1 MRSGASEIRGRRVQM
16 EGMVND
22 LQLAREKQMQ
32 FDDWKKAGERELAI
46 ELSVN
51 VLTTGFW
58 PTYKAHPRRPPIQTL
73 FWCRALASVSLLCL
87 STQIYDAHVSCRQDA
102 LPLLPCRSR
111 GRMHYIVAV
120 HATVCT
126 GARV

>member
-1 MRSGASEIRGRRVQM
+1 MQRKELSRGAAALLHARGCTETRGRRAQM

-32 FDDWKKAGERELAI
+32 FDGWKKAGERELAI

-58 PTYKAHPRRPPIQTL
+58 PTYKARPRCPP
-73 FWCRALASVSLLCL
+73 R
-87 STQIYDAHVSCRQDA
+87 
-102 LPLLPCRSR
+102 
-111 GRMHYIVAV
+111 
-120 HATVCT
+120 
-126 GARV
+126 